1 MPSGELPPAGHDWRR
16 RTLAQGPEWARDYLY
31 IASRQLRGW
40 GERVVPAIFADGDRA
55 PVVVLPG
62 VLEPWSLMLPI
73 AERLHAQG
81 HPIHVVDALAIN
93 TISVADAASL
103 VTDVLRE
110 RELRGVVIVAH
121 SKGGLIGK
129 RLLIEDV
136 DGRVAQLIA
145 IATPWH
151 GSSLA
156 RYVPGRVI
164 GALRPEDAAI
174 VALEANT
181 EVNARITSIYPAL
194 DQHVPEG
201 SQLEGATNIEVA
213 AVGHFRVLSDPEV
226 LDAVV
231 AAVGR

>member
-1 MPSGELPPAGHDWRR
+1 V
-16 RTLAQGPEWARDYLY
+16 RDYLY
-31 IASRQLRGW
+31 IARRQLSAWR
-40 GERVVPAIFADGDRA
+40 ERVVPATFADGDRA

-62 VLEPWSLMLPI
+62 VLEPWTLMLPI
-73 AERLHAQG
+73 AERLHARG

-93 TISVADAASL
+93 TVSVEAAAAL
-103 VTDVLRE
+103 VELVLRE
-110 RELRGVVIVAH
+110 RDLRGVVIVAH

-129 RLLIEDV
+129 RLLIDDA
-136 DGRVAQLIA
+136 DGRIAQLIA

-164 GALRPEDAAI
+164 GALRPDDAAI
-174 VALEANT
+174 VALAANT
-181 EVNARITSIYPAL
+181 EVNARITAIFPAL

-201 SQLEGATNIEVA
+201 SVLEGATNVEVSA
-213 AVGHFRVLSDPEV
+213 LGHFRVLSDPET